1 MHADVVLEPRV
12 LRLAGSR
19 KSSKT
24 LDCFL
29 SVGNLTS
36 EVVQQHAQLE
46 AVESAALQGKL
57 VRWTLVSVGQKE
69 TK

>member
-19 KSSKT
+19 KSSET

-46 AVESAALQGKL
+46 AVESAALRGSL
-57 VRWTLVSVGQKE
+57 
-69 TK
+69 